1 MEISPKKYHIW
12 NWVLKL
18 NSRLSF
24 LPLFTG
30 CKKMLRTSTVYED
43 FGEIW
48 LYRRNFISGVLES
61 FRDFSMYQV
70 NTTNSTNKVA

>member
-1 MEISPKKYHIW
+1 
-12 NWVLKL
+12 
-18 NSRLSF
+18 
-24 LPLFTG
+24 
-30 CKKMLRTSTVYED
+30 MLRTSTVHED